1 MSSEY
6 IFELLISIAHNADL
20 SEFADYNMVTL
31 DILHLI
37 FRGVKPSDLMI
48 PDGKIDKVRNFAVVQ
63 FFYILE
69 NLLTFGFF

>member
-6 IFELLISIAHNADL
+6 IFELLISIAHNADS

-37 FRGVKPSDLMI
+37 FRGVKPSDLMV
-48 PDGKIDKVRNFAVVQ
+48 PDGKIDKVIILLSLE
-63 FFYILE
+63 FFYPR
-69 NLLTFGFF
+69 